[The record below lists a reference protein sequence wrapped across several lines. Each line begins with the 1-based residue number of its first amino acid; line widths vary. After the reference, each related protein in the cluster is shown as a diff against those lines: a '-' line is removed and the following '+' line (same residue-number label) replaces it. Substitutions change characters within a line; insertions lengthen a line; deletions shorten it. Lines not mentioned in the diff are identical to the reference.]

1 MKRYYPIYGK
11 DVIKFVP
18 KRSIGVIQ
26 AKAQE
31 LGIKKQSIFSES
43 EDDLIKEYYPTEGGD
58 VYKRLN
64 NKTKIQCVQHAAYLG
79 ISFNKNIWTDD
90 EIETIKK
97 FYPQIGA
104 KVSTMINRSKSSC
117 ISMARRLGIKY
128 KRKNK
133 YKYVHKLKT
142 EISKPLI
149 FKGFLTFF
157 QVISAILLLIYYFW

>member
-1 MKRYYPIYGK
+1 M
-11 DVIKFVP
+11 
-18 KRSIGVIQ
+18 
-26 AKAQE
+26 
-31 LGIKKQSIFSES
+31 
-43 EDDLIKEYYPTEGGD
+43 IKEYYPTEGGD

-104 KVSTMINRSKSSC
+104 RVSTMINRSKSSC

-133 YKYVHKLKT
+133 YKYVHKLKNKYVVEFSVDGKNLRFGIFDSEDEAGRVAMEKAKEYGK
-142 EISKPLI
+142 EI
-149 FKGFLTFF
+149 
-157 QVISAILLLIYYFW
+157 